1 MREAGPQC
9 SGGYEEAA
17 PLRPGLQPRFFH
29 GLAWHWFTK
38 RGQTLRP
45 PGGPGRAGHG
55 GSTQLTPVL
64 GMGKL
69 FETPQKAEA
78 AQPLPPTAPHLLG
91 AGLTGPEAA
100 LRCWEL

>member
-1 MREAGPQC
+1 MFRRGQ
-9 SGGYEEAA
+9 GGRTSAA
-17 PLRPGLQPRFFH
+17 RTSAQVFFFFFLE
-29 GLAWHWFTK
+29 LAWHWPK
-38 RGQTLRP
+38 LGQMLRP

-55 GSTQLTPVL
+55 GSAQLAPVL

-91 AGLTGPEAA
+91 ARLTGPWPEAA
-100 LRCWEL
+100 LRCWEF

>member
-1 MREAGPQC
+1 MRPAPSVQEGIGLCGQDFSLGFFFFRVGLALVSEAG
-9 SGGYEEAA
+9 SNAG
-17 PLRPGLQPRFFH
+17 
-29 GLAWHWFTK
+29 
-38 RGQTLRP
+38 P
-45 PGGPGRAGHG
+45 PGGPGRAKQG
-55 GSTQLTPVL
+55 GSTQLTWVL

-91 AGLTGPEAA
+91 AGLTGPWPEAA